1 MKPSKSIRSVAV
13 ALSSSI
19 VAGASGLFVPQS
31 GMAQTASEPVIYLN
45 QAWSQDDREWYYN
58 FSQGSAVIAYD
69 IFLNLEVAG
78 GQDLFRSDASL
89 VRYGL
94 FPNSA
99 NSQNPDGL
107 PIGISKAT
115 VATPI
120 KGRPATP
127 WA

>member
-1 MKPSKSIRSVAV
+1 MKPPKSIRSVAV
-13 ALSSSI
+13 ALSSSMI
-19 VAGASGLFVPQS
+19 AGACGLFVFQS
-31 GMAQTASEPVIYLN
+31 GMAQTASEPVIHLN